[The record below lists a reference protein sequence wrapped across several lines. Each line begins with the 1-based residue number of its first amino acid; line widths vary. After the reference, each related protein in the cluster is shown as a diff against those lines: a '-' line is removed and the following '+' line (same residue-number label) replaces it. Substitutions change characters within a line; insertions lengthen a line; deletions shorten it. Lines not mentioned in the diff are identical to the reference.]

1 MKTLLGTAGLFCA
14 ALELHQKE
22 EMSKR
27 VRDEIKLAVTTLMV
41 IGLWLTQL

>member
-1 MKTLLGTAGLFCA
+1 MQL
-14 ALELHQKE
+14 LELRQKE

-27 VRDEIKLAVTTLMV
+27 VRDEIKLALTTLMV